1 MHCLWNMNKS
11 RNGNVLSTFL
21 QPKNA
26 SVSPFGPFYRP
37 KDRFLYLSYTSA
49 CGITL
54 LSYWPDA
61 RKRYPFREV
70 PSGTAHYWECPLGP
84 RSTRPLYQVPVLQKL
99 DYFIQRVNHYPTD
112 KLSIR
117 ETDCVIRWIEIYLV
131 DSVIH
136 LLNNW
141 AGLSLQETR
150 TEKEEQIDVLGED
163 FFITIRN

>member
-49 CGITL
+49 CGISPFILTWRKKKVPLSGGAFWYSPL
-54 LSYWPDA
+54 LGVSPGSSVDKA
-61 RKRYPFREV
+61 
-70 PSGTAHYWECPLGP
+70 
-84 RSTRPLYQVPVLQKL
+84 YQVPVVQKL

-117 ETDCVIRWIEIYLV
+117 QTDCVIRWIEIYLV